1 MRTIPAGILTALGQD
16 VVEPWYA
23 VNLDFDGGPLRLW
36 TGYGSRTIEGR
47 TYLGVGT
54 IMSISGLEEVADL
67 SARQVTVEFNGI
79 DGGVVALALQE
90 PYQRRRARILF
101 GVAGQSDA
109 IEIWAG
115 QINTIST
122 LHDGQR
128 AQVTVTLESRLVELE
143 RAKTRL
149 YTDESH
155 QAYAPGDSFFS
166 YVSGLVDR
174 EIIWGRATPGETTVD
189 PPSPPSFPDGR
200 DPYNRK

>member
-1 MRTIPAGILTALGQD
+1 MRTIPAGILAALGQD

-36 TGYGSRTIEGR
+36 TGYGSRTIEGQ
-47 TYLGVGT
+47 TYLGVGA

-67 SARQVTVEFNGI
+67 SARQVTVDFNGI
-79 DGGVVALALQE
+79 DGAIVALALLE
-90 PYQRRRARILF
+90 PYQRRKARILF
-101 GVAGQSDA
+101 GVAGETDA

-115 QINTIST
+115 QINQIST
-122 LHDGQR
+122 IHDGQT
-128 AQVTVTLESRLVELE
+128 AQVSVSLESRLVELE

-155 QAYAPGDSFFS
+155 QAHAPGDSFFG

-174 EIIWGRATPGETTVD
+174 EIIWGRATPGATVVEPK
-189 PPSPPSFPDGR
+189 PPVDRGGR
-200 DPYNRK
+200 DPWERR